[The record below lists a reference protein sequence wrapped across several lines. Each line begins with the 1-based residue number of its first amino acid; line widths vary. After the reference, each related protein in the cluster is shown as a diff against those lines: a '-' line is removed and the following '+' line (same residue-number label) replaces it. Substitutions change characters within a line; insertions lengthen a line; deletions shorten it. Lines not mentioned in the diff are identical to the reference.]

1 MDATLKLKV
10 SELDDRLIQKI
21 KSLFEGK
28 SVTITITTEDDET
41 SYLLSSK
48 ANEEFLMSS
57 MAQEPFVA
65 FSVEEFEKKS
75 NELLLKIK

>member
-1 MDATLKLKV
+1 MDATLKLRV

-21 KSLFEGK
+21 KNLFEGK

-48 ANEEFLMSS
+48 ANEDFLMSS
-57 MAQEPFVA
+57 LAEEPSVT

-75 NELLLKIK
+75 KELLLIIK